1 MILLTSHLPQPTLVT
16 RYRGVLNALQT
27 LEYFSLDGINKWAY
41 VGYES
46 LFFVGF
52 FFAAWAALQFVR
64 WDKR

>member
-1 MILLTSHLPQPTLVT
+1 
-16 RYRGVLNALQT
+16 VLNALQT

>member
-1 MILLTSHLPQPTLVT
+1 MLSETSVGYAEPLYVSTV
-16 RYRGVLNALQT
+16 LQT

-46 LFFVGF
+46 LFFVAF